1 MTAPYGRADFKFLW
15 RPTETKR
22 RTLSACMGAPVA
34 SATWGVAPGYPAARL
49 RRVGL
54 FGVQL
59 CVEVFAP
66 KVPGRIA
73 QGIALGTMA
82 P

>member
-1 MTAPYGRADFKFLW
+1 M
-15 RPTETKR
+15 
-22 RTLSACMGAPVA
+22 
-34 SATWGVAPGYPAARL
+34 
-49 RRVGL
+49 
-54 FGVQL
+54 QL

-82 P
+82 YDASQHAESVRQVHSMESLRVTE